1 MWILLFLLMFICAEG
16 KIIKKI
22 QFDYARSK
30 YIINLHD
37 SPVYQMYWVKLDE
50 GGYKLS
56 GKAPDSC
63 RFLTDMDIKEFS
75 QLVKENYGHIYYN
88 VSVRSINAVVMPNKE
103 PILAKPFSPNINP
116 TITQDIYEINSYLK
130 EKVSTLIKKDPK
142 VKERYKRLVDA
153 FMESGF
159 DRKEAERRALI
170 ETSKSI
176 KVQIKKWIP
185 DDKLP
190 KNLLLVCN
198 SSYVDITNKDI
209 NRYDLYP
216 VTLKVKKGKSIKVE
230 ISKSDKFVE
239 LTLSFFP
246 FLKKNKAV
254 FLDLITENPPSVN
267 IKGCKNGYIGVYIYP
282 VEEYQPDY
290 VSSFQTIDKGFY
302 LSVIPYEPLKDVKVR
317 LKLDY
322 YCSNNKKEKIS
333 LLNPEKP
340 DKSPLRSYIDAGY
353 THKKFLERYG
363 IEKIKLKLKVIST
376 DGYSSDI
383 FSLELP

>member
-1 MWILLFLLMFICAEG
+1 MWILLFLFVFIHAEG

-30 YIINLHD
+30 YIINLYD

-63 RFLTDMDIKEFS
+63 RFLTDMDIKAFS
-75 QLVKENYGHIYYN
+75 QFVKENYGHIYYN

-103 PILAKPFSPNINP
+103 PMLAKPFSPNINP
-116 TITQDIYEINSYLK
+116 TITQNIYEINSYLK
-130 EKVSTLIKKDPK
+130 KKVSTLIKKDPI
-142 VKERYKRLVDA
+142 VKERYKRFVDA

-159 DRKEAERRALI
+159 DKKEAERRALI

-176 KVQIKKWIP
+176 KVQMKKWIP
-185 DDKLP
+185 EDKLP

-209 NRYDLYP
+209 IRYDLYP
-216 VTLKVKKGKSIKVE
+216 VALKVKKGKSIKVE

-246 FLKKNKAV
+246 FLKKNKTV
-254 FLDLITENPPSVN
+254 FLDLITIDPPAVS
-267 IKGCKNGYIGVYIYP
+267 IKGCKNGYIGAYIYP
-282 VEEYQPDY
+282 VEEYQPDF
-290 VSSFQTIDKGFY
+290 VSFFQTIDKGFY
-302 LSVIPYEPLKDVKVR
+302 LSVIPYEHLKDVKVR

-322 YCSNNKKEKIS
+322 YCSNSKKEKIS

-340 DKSPLRSYIDAGY
+340 DRSPLRSYIDAGY

-363 IEKIKLKLKVIST
+363 IKKLKLKLKVISA